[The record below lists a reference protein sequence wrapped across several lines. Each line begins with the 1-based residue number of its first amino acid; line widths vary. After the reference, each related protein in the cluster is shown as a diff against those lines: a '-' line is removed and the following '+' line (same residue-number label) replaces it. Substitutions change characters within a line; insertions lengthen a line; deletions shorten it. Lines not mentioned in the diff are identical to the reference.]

1 MHVIGDGHPV
11 NNWSPAEY
19 RVDRRETLVIRI
31 YDDFLIGLGFVDIA
45 EVYFRGQFQI
55 FQTVLHHHAL
65 VINGIVDIDL
75 S

>member
-1 MHVIGDGHPV
+1 
-11 NNWSPAEY
+11 
-19 RVDRRETLVIRI
+19 
-31 YDDFLIGLGFVDIA
+31 LIGLGFVDIA

-55 FQTVLHHHAL
+55 FQAVLHHHAL